1 MYCSMV
7 FELNRVFSEKCII
20 RRHLF
25 GQLVAKLR
33 PFSLKSVLLILY
45 IQASLIPQA
54 LMRPTV
60 QWLQQLERSVPRLRS
75 TSFIGLGRM
84 GSEMAHNLFSKQ
96 YNQSQDSRFVVCD
109 ALQEN
114 ARTFR
119 DKFLAEFPGAKLE
132 VVDAPEK

>member
-54 LMRPTV
+54 LMRPTI
-60 QWLQQLERSVPRLRS
+60 QWLQQLEPSEKHKFHRLGSNGLRNG
-75 TSFIGLGRM
+75 TQSFL
-84 GSEMAHNLFSKQ
+84 
-96 YNQSQDSRFVVCD
+96 
-109 ALQEN
+109 
-114 ARTFR
+114 
-119 DKFLAEFPGAKLE
+119 
-132 VVDAPEK
+132 